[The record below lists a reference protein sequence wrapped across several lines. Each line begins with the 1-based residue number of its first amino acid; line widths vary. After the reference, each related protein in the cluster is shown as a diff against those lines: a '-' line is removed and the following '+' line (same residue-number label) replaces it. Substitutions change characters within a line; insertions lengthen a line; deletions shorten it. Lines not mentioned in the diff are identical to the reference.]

1 MPINSNYRQVKKKR
15 RRKSRYC
22 TVVEITNY
30 SNIITTLSTYI
41 IKATNLPSLMSLML
55 FRNHNMIDTFLA
67 VLLLL
72 LLAEKWTITAV
83 ESRMPTSVSISIP
96 IDESSIIR
104 QSRRRHTGWRSRSW
118 GDYSHRRQQQR
129 QRQRQQT
136 GIEDTD
142 IVMEKILCRYNFRGG
157 DDTTTDNSEEAEPS
171 QGLTTDNTHNTKSVV
186 VVGGK
191 DLVVSGGT
199 ATTVVSVGII
209 DLSGRRQTNQNL
221 STTFSSSTSSIVL
234 LVDDHNDNNTID
246 ETILQKLILPVLPTE
261 REEEKEVEEEENAG
275 TIVRSLALLCDVLV
289 IQITGNEDENGDVN
303 SPSTT
308 YNLPLHLMDHI
319 IHGNRQRK
327 IAGMAKGKLW
337 IMDTITTSTG
347 KREVHLRR
355 IISNHQDEND
365 EEKEEQIDDN
375 QCYSDNTTWSTLF
388 SSSFGEQQNKIYNI
402 PQIEE
407 LFTILSRQVIIR
419 TNNSQQQHST
429 TFKSKSVPTV
439 LAKYLNIIRDDDRKV
454 QSLVQTTE
462 LENDNNDQQTTPT
475 TPVSSSYAEGGR
487 RNDIIE
493 NPNQILR
500 RKLQQNNNNA
510 IVEEIMGTAR
520 RRLEDL
526 ETKMQEIFL
535 VDESSS
541 SSSSPSP
548 SPFNPMPL
556 LEFGSLVKNILD
568 TTETQLREETADSM
582 SDSFRRGIIKGIV
595 VEVQRLYKDQLQA
608 LRNYYGQRYEAIL
621 DEEFDDEKDDVDEG
635 AVERRWAI
643 AAEHM
648 TTAFQAAAENAAIPV
663 KYRSI
668 VVNDS
673 NDDDVKK
680 NHRRGVSSFDHI
692 DTLQGLIRDMM
703 EATERR
709 KNDQTISSMLM
720 EEEEEDDDEGSTST
734 TTRKRKR
741 RVPKWLERI
750 AARAFVFGVNYVQG
764 WLAWQGIRRAAIE
777 RDRNQPK
784 FPLF

>member
-1 MPINSNYRQVKKKR
+1 MIN
-15 RRKSRYC
+15 
-22 TVVEITNY
+22 
-30 SNIITTLSTYI
+30 
-41 IKATNLPSLMSLML
+41 
-55 FRNHNMIDTFLA
+55 TFVA
-67 VLLLL
+67 VLVLL
-72 LLAEKWTITAV
+72 LLAEKWTMTAV
-83 ESRMPTSVSISIP
+83 ESRMPTSISIP

-104 QSRRRHTGWRSRSW
+104 QSRRHNTGWRSRSW
-118 GDYSHRRQQQR
+118 GDYSRRRQRQQQR

-136 GIEDTD
+136 CIEDTD
-142 IVMEKILCRYNFRGG
+142 IVMKKILFRYNFRGG
-157 DDTTTDNSEEAEPS
+157 DATTDNSEE
-171 QGLTTDNTHNTKSVV
+171 TKS
-186 VVGGK
+186 
-191 DLVVSGGT
+191 
-199 ATTVVSVGII
+199 I
-209 DLSGRRQTNQNL
+209 
-221 STTFSSSTSSIVL
+221 
-234 LVDDHNDNNTID
+234 DDHNDNNTID

-261 REEEKEVEEEENAG
+261 REEEEEEENTG
-275 TIVRSLALLCDVLV
+275 TIVKSLALLCDVLV

-308 YNLPLHLMDHI
+308 YPLPSHLMNHI
-319 IHGNRQRK
+319 IQGNRQRK
-327 IAGMAKGKLW
+327 LAGMAKGKLW

-347 KREVHLRR
+347 KEEVQLRR
-355 IISNHQDEND
+355 IISSNNQDEND

-388 SSSFGEQQNKIYNI
+388 SSSFGEQQNKIYDI
-402 PQIEE
+402 QQIEE
-407 LFTILSRQVIIR
+407 LFTTLSRQVIIR
-419 TNNSQQQHST
+419 TNTSQQQHST

-454 QSLVQTTE
+454 QSLVQPTE
-462 LENDNNDQQTTPT
+462 LENDHNDQQKTTPT
-475 TPVSSSYAEGGR
+475 TPVSSSFAEGGR
-487 RNDIIE
+487 RSDIIE
-493 NPNQILR
+493 NPNRIPR

-526 ETKMQEIFL
+526 ETKMQEKIL

-541 SSSSPSP
+541 SSSSP

-556 LEFGSLVKNILD
+556 LEFGSLFKNILD
-568 TTETQLREETADSM
+568 TTETQLREETADNM

-595 VEVQRLYKDQLQA
+595 VEVQRLYIDQLQA

-621 DEEFDDEKDDVDEG
+621 DEEFDDEKDDGDEA

-673 NDDDVKK
+673 NNDNVKN

-692 DTLQGLIRDMM
+692 DALQGLIRDMM

-720 EEEEEDDDEGSTST
+720 EEEEEEDDDDEGSTST

-741 RVPKWLERI
+741 RLHELL
-750 AARAFVFGVNYVQG
+750 YS
-764 WLAWQGIRRAAIE
+764 E
-777 RDRNQPK
+777 
-784 FPLF
+784 